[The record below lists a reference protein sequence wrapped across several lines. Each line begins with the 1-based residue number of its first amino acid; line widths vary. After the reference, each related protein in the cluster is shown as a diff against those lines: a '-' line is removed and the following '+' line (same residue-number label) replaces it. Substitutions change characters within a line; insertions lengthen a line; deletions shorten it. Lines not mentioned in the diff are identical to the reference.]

1 MIFSGKA
8 AGSHSGATLAEG
20 NSALCAMAHE
30 NACARSRCQVMIWKL
45 SLLTRILFACD
56 FRKYLPGRPS
66 RSATFSPAS
75 HPAHPGDS
83 GDDFFR
89 QGGRTA
95 TAAQRWPR
103 TTPPYAQWPMKTPV
117 RARVV
122 RIQGGTAILKAFS
135 VCFCGEFHSVKAP
148 ETRSKY
154 ALQKQGHGMDF
165 SHRRALAHGRALR

>member
-1 MIFSGKA
+1 MPLSYAGKA
-8 AGSHSGATLAEG
+8 VLSSIFLQFNKNLRQKA
-20 NSALCAMAHE
+20 
-30 NACARSRCQVMIWKL
+30 ARSCIQAAEKL
-45 SLLTRILFACD
+45 QIAS
-56 FRKYLPGRPS
+56 S
-66 RSATFSPAS
+66 SPAS
-75 HPAHPGDS
+75 S
-83 GDDFFR
+83 GSIFP
-89 QGGRTA
+89 GGRPAAQPSPLRPIRRTRAVQAMIWELPFLARRRAA

-103 TTPPYAQWPMKTPV
+103 ATPPYAQWPMKTPV

-122 RIQGGTAILKAFS
+122 RLRGRTAILKAFS